1 MYKKIDSIEIKQP
14 NNIKLF
20 FAHPLRASIN
30 HSAKRFNNHERTQN
44 PLSINRLLID
54 I

>member
-20 FAHPLRASIN
+20 FAHLHQLSAYIN
-30 HSAKRFNNHERTQN
+30 HSSKKIQQ
-44 PLSINRLLID
+44 P
-54 I
+54 